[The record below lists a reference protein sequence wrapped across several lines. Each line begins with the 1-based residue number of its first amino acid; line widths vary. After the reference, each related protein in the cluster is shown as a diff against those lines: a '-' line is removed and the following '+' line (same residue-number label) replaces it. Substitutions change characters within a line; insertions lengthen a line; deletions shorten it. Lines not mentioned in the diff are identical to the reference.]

1 MVAEKSTPENII
13 ADKLNSIFILW
24 VAYKNQIS
32 ERGNKT
38 FMYYLRYA
46 NDKDYSGN
54 HTEINRCISLILER
68 LSLDYLEQFNTPE
81 RIILYRNLNR
91 GQALQDVNN
100 PKVFEIELKNGF
112 IEKQPTIYAKNLSTE
127 REKRGWADV
136 CKYFED
142 FSRTQKA
149 LTKQ

>member
-1 MVAEKSTPENII
+1 MVAEKSTPESIT
-13 ADKLNSIFILW
+13 ADKKNAVFILW

-54 HTEINRCISLILER
+54 VTEINRCISLVYER

-91 GQALQDVNN
+91 GQSLADVSN
-100 PKVFEIELKNGF
+100 PKIFEIELRSGF
-112 IEKQPTIYAKNLSTE
+112 IEKQPTIYAKNLSTD
-127 REKRGWADV
+127 REKKAWADV
-136 CKYFED
+136 CKFFEQ